1 MNENMQKFCYAT
13 ELKTVSLEIEKNY
26 AQLLLMNFTVILA
39 LQALPN
45 NTNTDPLASENRLVT
60 HGNYQSH
67 L

>member
-45 NTNTDPLASENRLVT
+45 NTNTDP
-60 HGNYQSH
+60 
-67 L
+67 